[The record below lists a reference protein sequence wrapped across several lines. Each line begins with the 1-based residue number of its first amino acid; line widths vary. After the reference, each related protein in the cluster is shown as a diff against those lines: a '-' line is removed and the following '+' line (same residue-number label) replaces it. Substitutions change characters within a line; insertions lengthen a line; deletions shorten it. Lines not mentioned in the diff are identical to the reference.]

1 MKKIIYIVLIV
12 FILCSACSNE
22 ISYDVRVAAG
32 MEENVFDKSIKVYNS
47 EKFQEIKI
55 PEAIKENFNL
65 GKKEVSADLY
75 SKKIYE
81 HKGQK
86 NIYQST
92 DGNVE
97 YWKNI
102 DNICFGIK
110 AKNNYSLSKYEGIEL
125 TENQFIEHIKAYLD
139 MYLDTNEYKN
149 YVYSCVTSVVISK
162 ENATWKEEKK
172 GFYKKK
178 DDSETVSS
186 YHVEYQRYYN
196 DLPTADKIIILCDK
210 DGNIKALYNYKYNV
224 NWSDSNFKQDKINLN
239 LQQFLKK
246 YVNKEY
252 TVVGHKV
259 ESQCLVYMD
268 QDIKLSI
275 MIEMTLKINEEE
287 FVTLCPLILSEI

>member
-1 MKKIIYIVLIV
+1 MKKTYYIIISILTIISTIRYLYISVYKHDYYYEKYLSINNKIVYGINAPRGRILDRNGKVLDQ
-12 FILCSACSNE
+12 N
-22 ISYDVRVAAG
+22 G
-32 MEENVFDKSIKVYNS
+32 KSIKVYNS

-102 DNICFGIK
+102 DNSCFGIK

-139 MYLDTNEYKN
+139 MYLDT
-149 YVYSCVTSVVISK
+149 
-162 ENATWKEEKK
+162 
-172 GFYKKK
+172 
-178 DDSETVSS
+178 
-186 YHVEYQRYYN
+186 
-196 DLPTADKIIILCDK
+196 
-210 DGNIKALYNYKYNV
+210 
-224 NWSDSNFKQDKINLN
+224 
-239 LQQFLKK
+239 
-246 YVNKEY
+246 
-252 TVVGHKV
+252 
-259 ESQCLVYMD
+259 
-268 QDIKLSI
+268 
-275 MIEMTLKINEEE
+275 
-287 FVTLCPLILSEI
+287 